1 MAHAKQERALSAVR
15 VFVQLPGRTY
25 HTRASDDVDRL
36 RRRAHRAAAGK
47 AEINLRSVTWP
58 LPISVIYRR
67 ETSLPPV
74 MRRFVE
80 IIKAVAQTMAV
91 GNLG

>member
-1 MAHAKQERALSAVR
+1 M
-15 VFVQLPGRTY
+15 Y

-36 RRRAHRAAAGK
+36 RRRAHRAAAGR

-58 LPISVIYRR
+58 FPISVIYRR

-80 IIKAVAQTMAV
+80 IIKATAKTMAV